1 MNYQLDVSKGYQVSK
16 KHFLLLS
23 LLFSLIFT
31 VVLISD
37 VLLVVLSNEN
47 YLVALIISIVITV
60 LFTWFAIYFFYN
72 IYSDVNN
79 EYRFYKGYESGLKEI
94 GEVIYINQDTELTYI
109 NGLYA
114 YPVHVAYI
122 NGLEK
127 TNKVIYT
134 IEKLDYRQGD
144 KLSIITYRRIL
155 TKAELHP

>member
-1 MNYQLDVSKGYQVSK
+1 MNYQMDVSKGYQAAK
-16 KHFLLLS
+16 KSLFRLS
-23 LLFSLIFT
+23 LLFSLLLSA
-31 VVLISD
+31 VLIAD
-37 VLLVVLSNEN
+37 VLLVALANEN
-47 YLVALIISIVITV
+47 YLVNLIISIIITIS
-60 LFTWFAIYFFYN
+60 FTWFAIYFFYN
-72 IYSDVNN
+72 IYGDVNN

-155 TKAELHP
+155 VKAELHP

>member
-47 YLVALIISIVITV
+47 YIVALIISIVITI
-60 LFTWFAIYFFYN
+60 LFAWFAIYFFYN

-155 TKAELHP
+155 VKAELHL

>member
-47 YLVALIISIVITV
+47 YIVALIISIVITV

-72 IYSDVNN
+72 IYGDVNN

-114 YPVHVAYI
+114 YAVHVAYI

-144 KLSIITYRRIL
+144 KLSVITYRRIL
-155 TKAELHP
+155 VKAELHP

>member
-47 YLVALIISIVITV
+47 YIVALIISIVITV
-60 LFTWFAIYFFYN
+60 LFAWFAIYFFYN

-114 YPVHVAYI
+114 YPVHVAYL

-155 TKAELHP
+155 VKAVLHP

>member
-47 YLVALIISIVITV
+47 YIVALIISIVITV

-155 TKAELHP
+155 VKAELHP

>member
-47 YLVALIISIVITV
+47 YIVALIISIVITI

-72 IYSDVNN
+72 IYGDVNS

-144 KLSIITYRRIL
+144 KLSVITYRRIL
-155 TKAELHP
+155 VKAELHP

>member
-47 YLVALIISIVITV
+47 YIVALIISIVITI
-60 LFTWFAIYFFYN
+60 LFAWFAIYFFYN
-72 IYSDVNN
+72 IYGDVNN

-155 TKAELHP
+155 VKAELHL

>member
-37 VLLVVLSNEN
+37 VLLVVLSNDN
-47 YLVALIISIVITV
+47 YIVALIISIVITV
-60 LFTWFAIYFFYN
+60 LFAWFAIYFFYN
-72 IYSDVNN
+72 IYADVNN

-127 TNKVIYT
+127 TDKVIYT

-155 TKAELHP
+155 VKVELHP

>member
-47 YLVALIISIVITV
+47 YIVALIISIVITV
-60 LFTWFAIYFFYN
+60 LFAWFAIYFFYN

-155 TKAELHP
+155 VKAELHP

>member
-31 VVLISD
+31 VILISD

-47 YLVALIISIVITV
+47 YIVALIISIVITV
-60 LFTWFAIYFFYN
+60 LFAWFAIYFFYN
-72 IYSDVNN
+72 IYDDVNN

-155 TKAELHP
+155 VKAELHL

>member
-31 VVLISD
+31 VILISD

-47 YLVALIISIVITV
+47 YIVALIISIVITV

-155 TKAELHP
+155 VKAELHL